1 MSTDTADAPETA
13 PKAATPATTGWRH
26 YFSRKMLICV
36 MLGFTS
42 GLPLFMLYN
51 LLSAWLKAEQ
61 VDLKS
66 IGLFALVGF
75 PYTWKFVWSPLMDRF
90 HFPLLGRRRG
100 WMFVTQ
106 LTLLAAIGSF
116 GFYSPRD
123 ELSVIVALAG
133 LVAFL
138 SASQDIVIDAYRRE
152 LLDEHEQGSGTA
164 LFVNAYKLST
174 LVPGSLSLILSDFM
188 SWQMVFGIT
197 GLFMLPGML
206 TTLLIA
212 EPQIYGTPPRTLRE
226 AVVEPFREFIQRSG
240 WSHALLILAFIF
252 LYKLGDSMATALATP
267 FYMELGYT
275 RTEIGL
281 VAKNAGLWASLA
293 GGILGAVWLEKT
305 GVNRGLWIFGV
316 LQAVAILGFALLAY
330 TGIGAIDAP
339 AAANA
344 VTAAAGA
351 AGAAAPDAVAA
362 STHPSTLLLGLVIGL
377 EAFAVGL
384 GTAAFTGYIAT
395 TTDQRYTAT
404 QFALFTSLAAVP
416 RTFFNAVTGFIVAQ
430 TGWFTFFL
438 ICFALAIP
446 GMLLLPKIAPWHA
459 KTEADTA

>member
-1 MSTDTADAPETA
+1 MTTPSTSAVP
-13 PKAATPATTGWRH
+13 AAKPWRH
-26 YFSRKMLICV
+26 YFSRHMLICV

-42 GLPLFMLYN
+42 GLPLFILYN

-75 PYTWKFVWSPLMDRF
+75 PYTWKFLWSPLMDRF

-100 WMFVTQ
+100 WMFFTQ
-106 LTLLAAIGSF
+106 LALLAAVGSM
-116 GFYSPRD
+116 GFFSPLS
-123 ELSVIVALAG
+123 ELSAVVTLAG
-133 LVAFL
+133 VIAFL

-152 LLDEHEQGSGTA
+152 LLSDAEQGSGTA
-164 LFVNAYKLST
+164 LFVNAYKMST
-174 LVPGSLSLILSDFM
+174 LVPGSLSLILSDFL
-188 SWQMVFGIT
+188 SWQTVFGVT
-197 GLFMLPGML
+197 ALFMLPGL
-206 TTLLIA
+206 ITTLMIS
-212 EPQIYGTPPRTLRE
+212 EPAMYGEPPRTLRE
-226 AVVEPFREFIQRSG
+226 AVVEPFREFMHRSG
-240 WSHALLILAFIF
+240 FSQAMLILAFIF

-275 RTEIGL
+275 RTQIGL

-293 GGILGAVWLEKT
+293 GGVLGAVWLEKT

-316 LQAVAILGFALLAY
+316 LQAVAILGFALLAQ
-330 TGIGAIDAP
+330 TGM
-339 AAANA
+339 
-344 VTAAAGA
+344 TAAG
-351 AGAAAPDAVAA
+351 
-362 STHPSTLLLGLVIGL
+362 TEPSSVMLGLVIGL

-384 GTAAFTGYIAT
+384 GTAAFTAYIAT

-416 RTFFNAVTGFIVAQ
+416 RTFFNALTGFIVAQ
-430 TGWFTFFL
+430 TGWFVFFL

-446 GMLLLPKIAPWHA
+446 GMLLLPKIAPWNPDQPA
-459 KTEADTA
+459 QDP

>member
-1 MSTDTADAPETA
+1 MSNDTDDTRSEVAAPVPA
-13 PKAATPATTGWRH
+13 PAPTGWRH
-26 YFSRKMLICV
+26 YFNRKMLTCV

-106 LTLLAAIGSF
+106 LALLAAIGSL

-123 ELSVIVALAG
+123 ELSFIVALAG

-212 EPQIYGTPPRTLRE
+212 EPKIYGVPPRTLRE
-226 AVVEPFREFIQRSG
+226 AVVEPFREFIHRSG

-267 FYMELGYT
+267 FYMDLGFS
-275 RTEIGL
+275 RTQIGL

-316 LQAVAILGFALLAY
+316 LQAVAILGFAVLAY
-330 TGIGAIDAP
+330 TGIGTAD
-339 AAANA
+339 A
-344 VTAAAGA
+344 VTAVNTA
-351 AGAAAPDAVAA
+351 AGAAAAISEPN
-362 STHPSTLLLGLVIGL
+362 TLLLGLVIGL

-430 TGWFTFFL
+430 TGWFSFFL

-446 GMLLLPKIAPWHA
+446 GMLLLPKIAPWNA
-459 KTEADTA
+459 RPAGDAPKA

>member
-1 MSTDTADAPETA
+1 MNTDTADTA
-13 PKAATPATTGWRH
+13 DTTKAAPATGWRH
-26 YFSRKMLICV
+26 YFSRKMLTCV

-106 LTLLAAIGSF
+106 LALLAAIGSL

-152 LLDEHEQGSGTA
+152 LLEEHEQGSGTA

-212 EPQIYGTPPRTLRE
+212 EPKIYGVPPRTLRE
-226 AVVEPFREFIQRSG
+226 AVVEPFREFIHRSG
-240 WSHALLILAFIF
+240 WKHALLILAFIF

-267 FYMELGYT
+267 FYMDLGFS
-275 RTEIGL
+275 RTQIGL

-330 TGIGAIDAP
+330 VGVDAIGVAD
-339 AAANA
+339 AAAA
-344 VTAAAGA
+344 T
-351 AGAAAPDAVAA
+351 VAA
-362 STHPSTLLLGLVIGL
+362 SAAATPHTLLLGVVIGL

-416 RTFFNAVTGFIVAQ
+416 RTFFNAITGFIVAQ

-438 ICFALAIP
+438 ICFALALP
-446 GMLLLPKIAPWHA
+446 GMLLLPKIAPWNA
-459 KTEADTA
+459 RPARADAD

>member
-1 MSTDTADAPETA
+1 MNPSTPDAP
-13 PKAATPATTGWRH
+13 PVPATGWRH
-26 YFSRKMLICV
+26 YFNRKMLTCV

-61 VDLKS
+61 VDLKA

-75 PYTWKFVWSPLMDRF
+75 PYTWKFVWSPLMDRYR
-90 HFPLLGRRRG
+90 FPLLGRRRG

-106 LTLLAAIGSF
+106 LALLAATGAF
-116 GFYSPRD
+116 GFFSPRD
-123 ELSVIVALAG
+123 ELTAIVMLAG

-152 LLDEHEQGSGTA
+152 LLSEHEQGSGTA
-164 LFVNAYKLST
+164 LFVNAYKMST

-197 GLFMLPGML
+197 ALFMLPGLL

-212 EPQIYGTPPRTLRE
+212 EPQIYGQPPRTLRE
-226 AVVEPFREFIQRSG
+226 AVVEPFHEFVTRSG
-240 WSHALLILAFIF
+240 WKHALLILAFIF

-267 FYMELGYT
+267 FYMDLGFS
-275 RTEIGL
+275 RTQIGL

-330 TGIGAIDAP
+330 TGVGS
-339 AAANA
+339 
-344 VTAAAGA
+344 G
-351 AGAAAPDAVAA
+351 GEPDTV
-362 STHPSTLLLGLVIGL
+362 LLGLVIGL

-416 RTFFNAVTGFIVAQ
+416 RTFFNALTGFIVAQ
-430 TGWFTFFL
+430 TGWFVFFL
-438 ICFALAIP
+438 ICFALALP
-446 GMLLLPKIAPWHA
+446 GMLLLPKIAPWSRRG
-459 KTEADTA
+459 TETAH